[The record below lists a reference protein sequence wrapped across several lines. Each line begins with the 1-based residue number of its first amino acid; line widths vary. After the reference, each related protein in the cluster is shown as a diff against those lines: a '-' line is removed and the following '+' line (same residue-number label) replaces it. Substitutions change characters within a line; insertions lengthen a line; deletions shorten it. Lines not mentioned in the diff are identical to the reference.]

1 VVTAPIWVIRGGD
14 DNRYVD
20 RFLDGGYTAVAY
32 PEVGDG
38 RKLERHLILRALER
52 AEVKDPPAAANAFHA
67 FASAISVG
75 DAVLM
80 PDVGRKQV
88 VIGIVEGD
96 YEFHED
102 VAPSAFRHR
111 RPVRWLR
118 RHDRDELPPSWD
130 ELYKQR
136 STLKRYE
143 AQSLSDHVARVVAG
157 EIGRDAK
164 QRTVARVRTT
174 SSTGASTSRPRAPRA
189 PAKPKA
195 PERKLR
201 TCPSCGFNLN
211 EAVFEGHELC
221 RDCR

>member
-1 VVTAPIWVIRGGD
+1 MTTPIWVIRGGE

-67 FASAISVG
+67 FLSAISVG
-75 DAVLM
+75 DPVFM
-80 PDVGRKQV
+80 PDVGRRQV
-88 VIGIVEGD
+88 VLGIVDGE
-96 YEFHED
+96 YEFHEE
-102 VAPSAFRHR
+102 VPPSAFRHR

-118 RHDRDELPPSWD
+118 RHDRDELPASWT
-130 ELYKQR
+130 EVYRQR
-136 STLKRYE
+136 SVLKRYE
-143 AQSLSDHVARVVAG
+143 AQSLTDHVARVLAG
-157 EIGRDAK
+157 ELGRDAK
-164 QRTVARVRTT
+164 QRTAARVRATT
-174 SSTGASTSRPRAPRA
+174 SGSGSTRPRAPRA

-211 EAVFEGHELC
+211 EAVFEGQDVC